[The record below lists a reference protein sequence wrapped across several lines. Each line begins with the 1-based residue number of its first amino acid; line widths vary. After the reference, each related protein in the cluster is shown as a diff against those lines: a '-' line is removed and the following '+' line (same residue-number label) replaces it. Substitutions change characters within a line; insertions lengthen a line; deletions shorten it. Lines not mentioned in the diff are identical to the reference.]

1 MLAGND
7 IRQAEATNLFIND
20 AKNAFNINNK
30 SIDIIGLSHSLGSNN
45 NTITQLLNNSFSK
58 VYSVNGAQTNYY
70 QLFYYDRS
78 FRKNVINKFDD
89 GLSTFNI
96 YNISPKELREFAE
109 QYYADKAKN
118 IHQLISLDDPLYAVS
133 GQRGFF
139 TIGEVKYVNTNTDF
153 PGLRELIN
161 DIPDDIVREYQDLA
175 IQYTISTE
183 KGGIDQFLFDVS
195 GVKME
200 LIQKFLESEG
210 NWDRVKTYLLNT
222 SEIRNTVRNLS
233 VHIPKLKEK
242 ITIITNNAELIFG
255 RLKEAGYINE
265 QQRVTLITEFKNIEN
280 ELNTIQSIIQTNAAL
295 REFVIFPVEAVN
307 DIVDFIKISKIL
319 DSIRKSLSI
328 IDKEDFKTILN
339 MIVESHGINEML
351 NAISEKHV
359 SYIGTNKILTA
370 KQGNQEIRVN
380 LSQAL
385 LLYQKGLGKL
395 EEKEM
400 AVHRLSRAVEGEL
413 RQAYNEE
420 KRKVLQK
427 INCMET
433 SPNLFLPRLKMHLPF
448 YTIPQKIDSIRVYEE
463 IYPLERA
470 DLDDEINYFKQLIQQ
485 EKELIEFYRFSIES
499 IFNEDE
505 ILSKQFDL
513 IRGV

>member
-1 MLAGND
+1 MVL
-7 IRQAEATNLFIND
+7 IRSVKSYLSKTV
-20 AKNAFNINNK
+20 K
-30 SIDIIGLSHSLGSNN
+30 SILSV
-45 NTITQLLNNSFSK
+45 T
-58 VYSVNGAQTNYY
+58 
-70 QLFYYDRS
+70 
-78 FRKNVINKFDD
+78 
-89 GLSTFNI
+89 
-96 YNISPKELREFAE
+96 
-109 QYYADKAKN
+109 
-118 IHQLISLDDPLYAVS
+118 
-133 GQRGFF
+133 
-139 TIGEVKYVNTNTDF
+139 
-153 PGLRELIN
+153 
-161 DIPDDIVREYQDLA
+161 
-175 IQYTISTE
+175 
-183 KGGIDQFLFDVS
+183 
-195 GVKME
+195 
-200 LIQKFLESEG
+200 
-210 NWDRVKTYLLNT
+210 
-222 SEIRNTVRNLS
+222 LS